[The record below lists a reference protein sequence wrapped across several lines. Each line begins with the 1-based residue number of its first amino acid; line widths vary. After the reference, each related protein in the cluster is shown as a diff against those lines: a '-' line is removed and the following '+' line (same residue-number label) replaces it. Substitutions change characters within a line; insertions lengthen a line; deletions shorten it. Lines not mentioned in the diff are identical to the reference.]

1 MFLSLLIGVGLALGV
16 SLFATAV
23 GFDRERAFY
32 PTLLIVI
39 ASYYGLFAVM
49 GDAPAALAR
58 EGVVIA
64 AFGFLAIVG
73 FKRNLWIVAAGLC
86 AHGLFDL
93 GHGHL
98 IANPG
103 VPAWWPAFC
112 VSYDVAAG
120 AYLAWRLRGSKI
132 AAAPPP

>member
-1 MFLSLLIGVGLALGV
+1 LVLSLLIGVGLALGV

-32 PTLLIVI
+32 PTVLIVV

-49 GDAPAALAR
+49 GDTAAVLAR
-58 EGVVIA
+58 EGV
-64 AFGFLAIVG
+64 AIVTFGLLATFG

-86 AHGLFDL
+86 GHGLFDL
-93 GHGHL
+93 GHARL
-98 IANPG
+98 IANSG

-112 VSYDVAAG
+112 LAYDVAAG

-132 AAAPPP
+132 VAVPLP